1 MGRTHLV
8 RGLDRVLLSRV
19 RGDASATTADA
30 ADDDVVI
37 PPRAAAVAAA
47 AAAPPFPEKFET
59 AAGRAI
65 ATAALRP
72 PAVSCAELFQPR
84 RMAFVFGLVEVADAS
99 DSEDEFPGGGAGG
112 DRGVLAIPETLLR
125 SRAECP
131 EPPEGMNAAADAAVL
146 REVAGVAA
154 ALRISGKDRKKTKG
168 AEAEQVRLRVSGDR
182 GPGGT
187 LACGARVHMRMRA
200 RRRVTRRS
208 RRSGTCSSS
217 G

>member
-19 RGDASATTADA
+19 RGDASATTADGDGDA
-30 ADDDVVI
+30 DDVVV
-37 PPRAAAVAAA
+37 PPRAAAAAPQRARLAPPRAAAAAAA

-84 RMAFVFGLVEVADAS
+84 RMAFVYALGEDADADAAS
-99 DSEDEFPGGGAGG
+99 DSDDDFPGGGGG
-112 DRGVLAIPETLLR
+112 DKGVLAIPETLLR

-146 REVAGVAA
+146 REVAGIVAA
-154 ALRISGKDRKKTKG
+154 LHVGGNKDRKKGKG
-168 AEAEQVRLRVSGDR
+168 AEEQVRGLLTEHRAV
-182 GPGGT
+182 
-187 LACGARVHMRMRA
+187 MRCA
-200 RRRVTRRS
+200 A
-208 RRSGTCSSS
+208 G
-217 G
+217 